1 MLDGSSE
8 SNILLQPFA
17 QDEAAPVSAIE
28 DKLVLLFDEI
38 RVPLLRYLS
47 AFPLALPDA
56 EDVVQE
62 AFLSLFQQLQRGK
75 SHQNVR
81 GWLFRAAHNLAIK
94 RGIRSR
100 TDAEKSGS
108 LAPVEELVVDPAL
121 NPEDQFA
128 LSQRQKRLRSVVRA
142 LPEQQRLCL
151 YLRAE
156 GLRYREIAEI
166 LNMSLGSVS
175 IALGRSLAH
184 LSRAAER

>member
-1 MLDGSSE
+1 MLYSSPE
-8 SNILLQPFA
+8 SNALLNPLA
-17 QDEAAPVSAIE
+17 QEETAAPSAIQ
-28 DKLVLLFDEI
+28 DRMVRLFDEI

-75 SHQNVR
+75 SHHNVG
-81 GWLFRAAHNLAIK
+81 GWLFRVAHNLALKK
-94 RGIRSR
+94 RMRSR
-100 TDAEKSGS
+100 NHAENTGS
-108 LAPVEELVVDPAL
+108 LIGIEELVVDPAL

-128 LSQRQKRLRSVVRA
+128 LNQKQKRLISVVRA
-142 LPEQQRLCL
+142 LPEQHRLCL

-156 GLRYREIAEI
+156 GLRYREIADI
-166 LNMSLGSVS
+166 LDMSLGAVS